1 MNQSLIEIICQ
12 KLMPFHSPIR
22 KNKFTPFRD
31 AVEQTEVSSCGK
43 TKSAKVNRYILTALT
58 LFSVQSR
65 KVIYYEKA
73 LTSPLSPIPLN
84 KANADGSWRETNMSK
99 LKDIII
105 ENTNLRTDKNLY
117 ELSRGITI
125 VDIMSVLNSLVGILS
140 SSTYEEFIRI
150 FVECFP
156 NEFGRVELIVQILI
170 DTFL

>member
-1 MNQSLIEIICQ
+1 
-12 KLMPFHSPIR
+12 
-22 KNKFTPFRD
+22 
-31 AVEQTEVSSCGK
+31 
-43 TKSAKVNRYILTALT
+43 
-58 LFSVQSR
+58 
-65 KVIYYEKA
+65 
-73 LTSPLSPIPLN
+73 
-84 KANADGSWRETNMSK
+84 MSK

-105 ENTNLRTDKNLY
+105 ENTNLRTDENLY